1 MKINYPIGV
10 QTFETIRNRNYIYVD
25 KTDLVYNLA
34 QKHICFLC
42 RPRRFGKS
50 LTLSTL
56 DAYFHG
62 RKDLFT
68 GLKIMDME
76 SEWKEHAVFSIDFNN
91 TSYQTEG
98 ALSEKIESKLSEW
111 EKVYGKKEMG
121 SLGERFEFVLEQ
133 AHLKTGR
140 GAVVLID
147 EYDKPLLDVI
157 EPSRHDENNILAK
170 NRETLKAFYSVF
182 KSADEHLRFVMLT
195 GITKFAQISVFS
207 GFNQPED
214 ITLMNDFEA
223 LCGITKDELTEYFAE
238 PIHEMAEKYQCSDSE
253 MISILQKQ
261 YDGYHFSHKMTDV
274 FNPFSIINAFNAKC
288 IDNYWFRSGTPT
300 FLARLVSGAKINMDE
315 ILANDY
321 KPEYF
326 IDYKADTAMPLPMIF
341 QSGYLTI
348 KAYNLHRNTYKLGY
362 PNKEVEEGFVAL
374 LANDYMKTG
383 NIVSNTILKIC
394 DMLEEGRTDDM
405 RKNLTAFLSSIPYDA
420 TIQNSERHFQ
430 YTLYLIFRLLSCYLT
445 VKAEDRQSEGR
456 VDCIVETDKHVYIFE
471 FKRDNSA
478 TSALQQIE
486 EKGYARPYKDDKRKL
501 HKIGINFSSKTRTIE
516 EWLEA

>member
-10 QTFETIRNRNYIYVD
+10 QTFEIIRNRNYIYVD

-56 DAYFHG
+56 EAYFRG
-62 RKDLFT
+62 RKDLFA

-76 SEWKEHAVFSIDFNN
+76 NEWNEHPVFKIDFNSVDFEREN
-91 TSYQTEG
+91 LYSLLEG
-98 ALSEKIESKLSEW
+98 YVSQW
-111 EKVYGKKEMG
+111 EEIYGKSPAQG
-121 SLGERFEFVLEQ
+121 IIGERFKYVLEQ

-140 GAVVLID
+140 RAVVLID

-157 EPSRHDENNILAK
+157 EIGGRDKNDILAK

-223 LCGITKDELTEYFAE
+223 LCGITKEELTEYFAV
-238 PIHEMAEKYQCSDSE
+238 PIHEMAGKYQCSDSE
-253 MISILQKQ
+253 MLSILQKH
-261 YDGYHFSHKMTDV
+261 YDGYHFSEKLTDI
-274 FNPFSIINAFNAKC
+274 FNPFSIINAFNAMR
-288 IDNYWFRSGTPT
+288 IDNFWFRSGTPT
-300 FLARLVSGAKINMDE
+300 FLAKLVSGAKINMNE
-315 ILANDY
+315 ILAIDY

-362 PNKEVEEGFVAL
+362 PNNEVEEGFVAL
-374 LANDYMKTG
+374 LANDYMKTT

-405 RKNLTAFLSSIPYDA
+405 RKTLTAFLSSIPYDA
-420 TIQNSERHFQ
+420 TVQNSERHFQ
-430 YTLYLIFRLLSCYLT
+430 YTLYLIFRLLGCYLT
-445 VKAEDRQSEGR
+445 VKSEDRQSEGR
-456 VDCIVETDKHVYIFE
+456 VDCIVETDKYVYIFE
-471 FKRDNSA
+471 FKCDGSA
-478 TSALQQIE
+478 AAALEQIE
-486 EKGYARPYKDDKRKL
+486 EKGYARPYEADSRTL
-501 HKIGINFSSKTRTIE
+501 HKLGVNFSSKTGTID